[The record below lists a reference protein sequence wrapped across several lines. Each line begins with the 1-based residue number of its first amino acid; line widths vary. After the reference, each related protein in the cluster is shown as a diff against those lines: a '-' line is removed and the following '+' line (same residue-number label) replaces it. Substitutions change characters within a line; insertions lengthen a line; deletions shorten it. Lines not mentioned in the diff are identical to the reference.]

1 MKIVIGCDHAAYE
14 LKEQVKSLLQKKN
27 FEVIDVGCY
36 SLERCDYPDYAKA
49 GAIEILKNNCEG
61 ILLCGSG
68 IGISMAAN
76 RYKGIRAA
84 LCRAPLDAE
93 MAKKHNN
100 ANVLCL
106 GARQNSQLEI
116 EQILDAWF
124 SNKFEEGRH
133 TDRVAKFN
141 DLGTDLGV

>member
-1 MKIVIGCDHAAYE
+1 MKIVIGCDHAAFEMKE
-14 LKEQVKSLLQKKN
+14 LVKEFLHSLN
-27 FEVIDVGCY
+27 YEVIDVGTH
-36 SLERCDYPDYAKA
+36 SLDRCDYPDFARL
-49 GAIEILKNNCEG
+49 GAIEVLKNKCEG

-84 LCRAPLDAE
+84 LCRSITDSE

-106 GARQNSQLEI
+106 GARTNSLEEI
-116 EQILDAWF
+116 KEIINSWF
-124 SNKFEEGRH
+124 KNSFEEGRH

-141 DLGTDLGV
+141 LLGESL

>member
-1 MKIVIGCDHAAYE
+1 MKIVIGCDHAAF
-14 LKEQVKSLLQKKN
+14 LMKEQVKKLLQAKN

-36 SLERCDYPDYAKA
+36 SEERCDYPDYAHA
-49 GAIEILKNNCEG
+49 GVVEILKNNCDG
-61 ILLCGSG
+61 ILICGSG
-68 IGISMAAN
+68 IGISMVAN
-76 RYKGIRAA
+76 RYSGIRAA
-84 LCRAPLDAE
+84 LCREVLDAE

-106 GARQNSQLEI
+106 GARQNSI
-116 EQILDAWF
+116 EEVNNILDSWF

-141 DLGTDLGV
+141 TLGEKV

>member
-14 LKEQVKSLLQKKN
+14 MKEQVKSLLQKKN
-27 FEVIDVGCY
+27 FEVVDVGCF
-36 SLERCDYPDYAKA
+36 SSERCDYPDFARA
-49 GAIEILKNNCEG
+49 GAIEVLKNNCDG

-84 LCRAPLDAE
+84 LCRSSLDSE

-106 GARQNSQLEI
+106 GARQNSLMEI
-116 EQILDAWF
+116 ESIINSWF
-124 SNKFEEGRH
+124 EHKFEEGRH
-133 TDRVAKFN
+133 TDRILKFN
-141 DLGTDLGV
+141 DLGEEI

>member
-1 MKIVIGCDHAAYE
+1 MKIVIGCDHAAFE
-14 LKEQVKSLLQKKN
+14 LKEQVKNILQKKN

-36 SLERCDYPDYAKA
+36 SNDRCDYPDYAKA

-76 RYKGIRAA
+76 RYRGIRAA

-100 ANVLCL
+100 ANILFL
-106 GARQNSQLEI
+106 GARQNSQTEI

-124 SNKFEEGRH
+124 GNSFEGGRH

-141 DLGTDLGV
+141 DLGEKI

>member
-1 MKIVIGCDHAAYE
+1 MKIVIGCDHAAFE
-14 LKEQVKSLLQKKN
+14 MKEQVKVLLQKKN
-27 FEVIDVGCY
+27 FEVIDVGCH
-36 SLERCDYPDYAKA
+36 SNDRCDYPDYARA
-49 GAIEILKNNCEG
+49 GAIEVLKNNCEG

-84 LCRAPLDAE
+84 LCRSPLDAE

-106 GARQNSQLEI
+106 GARQNSLSEI
-116 EQILDAWF
+116 EQILKAWF
-124 SNKFEEGRH
+124 ENKFEEGRH
-133 TDRVAKFN
+133 TDRVLKFN
-141 DLGTDLGV
+141 DLGEKL